1 MGFLDKSVIPVM
13 GTLIIPDADF
23 VDFGI
28 VNSNVHMAWMRAF
41 AGRLEM
47 RYRYSKDIVYNTFPW
62 PKLTKE
68 NRAEIERTANLI
80 LSARAL
86 YKDSTLAD
94 LYDELTMPIE
104 LRNAHREN
112 NKAVMKA
119 FGFNL
124 KMTEEECVAELMKL
138 YKDRL
143 NQ

>member
-1 MGFLDKSVIPVM
+1 MGA
-13 GTLIIPDADF
+13 LIIPNADL

-28 VNSNVHMAWMRAF
+28 INSNVHMAWMRAF

-62 PKLTKE
+62 PKLTNE
-68 NRAEIERTANLI
+68 NRTEIEKTANLI

-112 NKAVMKA
+112 NKAIMKA
-119 FGFNL
+119 FGFDL
-124 KMTEEECVAELMKL
+124 KMTEEECVEELLKL
-138 YKDRL
+138 YNYALK
-143 NQ
+143 Q

>member
-1 MGFLDKSVIPVM
+1 M
-13 GTLIIPDADF
+13 GTLIIPDADL

-41 AGRLEM
+41 AGRLKSD
-47 RYRYSKDIVYNTFPW
+47 YRYSKDIVYNTFPW
-62 PKLTKE
+62 PKLTNE
-68 NRAEIERTANLI
+68 NRAEIEKTANLI
-80 LSARAL
+80 LSARVL

-124 KMTEEECVAELMKL
+124 KMTEEECVAALMKRYQTL
-138 YKDRL
+138 V
-143 NQ
+143 